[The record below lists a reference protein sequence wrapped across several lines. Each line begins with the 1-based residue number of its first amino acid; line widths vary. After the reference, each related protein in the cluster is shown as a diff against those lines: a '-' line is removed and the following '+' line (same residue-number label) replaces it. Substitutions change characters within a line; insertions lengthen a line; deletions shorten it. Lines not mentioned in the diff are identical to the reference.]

1 MDRLPLEPSVKLHSI
16 IGHGRWMLGNGDSD
30 GVVPVSS
37 ATQAG
42 SVSEKW
48 VSGKHADL
56 TSDPEMIQELLRI
69 LRVHWDEVRTEQDS
83 LN

>member
-1 MDRLPLEPSVKLHSI
+1 
-16 IGHGRWMLGNGDSD
+16 MLGNGDSD

-42 SVSEKW
+42 SVSEKR
-48 VSGKHADL
+48 VPGKHADL
-56 TSDPEMIQELLRI
+56 TSDPEMIEELLRI